1 MAKRSMI
8 NRESKRICL
17 VQKFAVKRHEL
28 KEIIR
33 KVDSY
38 SEEERTAAQEKL
50 QKLPRDSSPVRL
62 QRRCRITGR
71 PHAVY
76 RKFGLSRNKLREL
89 AMRGEVPGVKKA
101 SW

>member
-1 MAKRSMI
+1 MAKQSMI
-8 NRESKRICL
+8 NREAKRI
-17 VQKFAVKRHEL
+17 KTVKKYAEKRAQL

-33 KVDSY
+33 KIETY
-38 SEEERTAAQEKL
+38 SEEERQEAQEKL
-50 QKLPRDSSPVRL
+50 QKLPRNASPARL

-76 RKFGLSRNKLREL
+76 RKFGLSRIKLREL

>member
-1 MAKRSMI
+1 MAKKSMI
-8 NRESKRICL
+8 NREEKRL
-17 VQKFAVKRHEL
+17 KAVQKFANKRLEL

-33 KVDSY
+33 KVDTF
-38 SEEERTAAQEKL
+38 SEEERAAAQEKL
-50 QKLPRDSSPVRL
+50 QKLPRNASPARV

>member
-50 QKLPRDSSPVRL
+50 QKLPRDSSP
-62 QRRCRITGR
+62 GR